1 MAAGYRGSMS
11 TEPPEGT
18 VMASVT
24 VADKPANITADERVD
39 APASL
44 GGRYK
49 VARRI
54 GKGGMGEV
62 MGARDEQVGR
72 DVAIKRMRKANPSER
87 AIARFL
93 REASIQGRL
102 EHPAIVP
109 VHEIGKDAE
118 GLPFFVMKKL
128 SGTTLAKILD
138 RPGGDR
144 GQYPLQRVL
153 RAF

>member
-1 MAAGYRGSMS
+1 MHRCRPCRSRSEPTSDRCYRGCMS
-11 TEPPEGT
+11 SEKGDLT

-24 VADKPANITADERVD
+24 VAEKGAPDEKGDRPEA
-39 APASL
+39 APSSL
-44 GGRYK
+44 VGRYS

-102 EHPAIVP
+102 
-109 VHEIGKDAE
+109 
-118 GLPFFVMKKL
+118 
-128 SGTTLAKILD
+128 
-138 RPGGDR
+138 
-144 GQYPLQRVL
+144 
-153 RAF
+153 